1 MKWPIVFA
9 LLTGLFW
16 GTYGTA
22 VGNSRAAEKNAFK
35 PYVMIGVAYLV
46 WGIMGGLVGMQVTN
60 AGFHFSQGGI
70 TWGFIGGSLGAF
82 GALTLTLAMFTGGGA
97 MPQIVMPCVF
107 GTAVVVNALVNLIVV
122 KSDHGASPMLW
133 VGVIGT
139 AISIVIVA
147 YNTPHAAPP
156 PKKTAATAPIA
167 PPDVE
172 APTPSVN

>member
-22 VGNSRAAEKNAFK
+22 VGYSRSAEKNPFK

-46 WGIMGGLVGMQVTN
+46 WGIVGGLAGMQFTN
-60 AGFHFSQGGI
+60 AGFHFTSGGI
-70 TWGFIGGSLGAF
+70 TWGFIGGTLGAF
-82 GALTLTLAMFTGGGA
+82 GALTLTLAMFTGGTA

-107 GTAVVVNALVNLIVV
+107 GTAVVVNALVSMKLAD
-122 KSDHGASPMLW
+122 SEHGVNPMLW

-139 AISIVIVA
+139 AVSIVIVA
-147 YNTPHAAPP
+147 SNTPHAGP
-156 PKKTAATAPIA
+156 PKKPAPQAA
-167 PPDVE
+167 V
-172 APTPSVN
+172 TPESSSPSAS

>member
-1 MKWPIVFA
+1 MNSPIFYA

-22 VGNSRAAEKNAFK
+22 VGYSRAAEHNAFK

-46 WGIMGGLVGMQVTN
+46 WGILGGLLGMKATN
-60 AGFHFSQGGI
+60 ASFQFSPTGSF
-70 TWGFIGGSLGAF
+70 WGFVGGSLGAF
-82 GALTLTLAMFTGGGA
+82 GALTLTIAMFKGGTA

-107 GTAVVVNALVNLIVV
+107 GTAVVVNAIVNLLTV
-122 KSDHGASPMLW
+122 KSDHGVSPMLW
-133 VGVIGT
+133 VGVLGT

-156 PKKTAATAPIA
+156 KKAAAPAAVPAAETPA
-167 PPDVE
+167 PS
-172 APTPSVN
+172 AT